1 MVSCGRGWRPARPAG
16 ANFWPPCAA
25 SEHLPEK
32 SIPAQESFQIS
43 ARLILSRIACTG
55 CCTPFPRLEVEVFA
69 EIGGILLGH
78 GLCPT
83 LTTLIGS
90 LSVVKLAVEA
100 DPQVGP
106 ALRATL
112 AAPREV
118 PEGPKPTAP
127 VAVSRHGRQNRP
139 PVSQRKAQTRTIPA
153 WLSNSGLIPEQILL
167 RLENALRI
175 RL

>member
-1 MVSCGRGWRPARPAG
+1 M
-16 ANFWPPCAA
+16 
-25 SEHLPEK
+25 
-32 SIPAQESFQIS
+32 
-43 ARLILSRIACTG
+43 
-55 CCTPFPRLEVEVFA
+55 
-69 EIGGILLGH
+69 
-78 GLCPT
+78 
-83 LTTLIGS
+83 
-90 LSVVKLAVEA
+90 KLAVEA

-153 WLSNSGLIPEQILL
+153 WLWNSGLIPEQILL
-167 RLENALRI
+167 APKNAPPISPLSVTNNNVGRSCVSYDRLP
-175 RL
+175 